1 MQKLLQTRRR
11 HQLIHKKYFLPH
23 SILINWLSNFNEKLL
38 STPIVVQYA
47 MRKIAFLVISLGIFV
62 SFLFTQVSNRAEL
75 ATPTPTPESSV
86 LSFPDPGI
94 HVEGPFDGAQI
105 KLINNLD
112 KKLTAQ
118 EAKKEYKCE
127 VLTNA
132 AFYTKENKHVGLFV
146 MEEDIVRSANKNA
159 LFDSFLTINSFF
171 TPRITR
177 TEPHDLVSGIQ
188 SGPLLIENGRTIKL
202 SIIRDK
208 EARRVVAAI
217 TGDNKLLFLV
227 FFNSNSFFSGPL
239 LAELPMEVKKYSDEH
254 DLNIADAINL
264 DGGSASAFLSNN
276 IQLSELSPVGSFFC
290 IS

>member
-1 MQKLLQTRRR
+1 
-11 HQLIHKKYFLPH
+11 
-23 SILINWLSNFNEKLL
+23 
-38 STPIVVQYA
+38 
-47 MRKIAFLVISLGIFV
+47 MRKVAFLVVSLGIFV
-62 SFLFTQVSNRAEL
+62 SFLFTQVTNQVQIAS
-75 ATPTPTPESSV
+75 PTPTPESSV

-94 HVEGPFDGAQI
+94 HVEGPFDGAQV

-118 EAKKEYKCE
+118 QAKKEYNCR

-146 MEEDIVRSANKNA
+146 IEDSILRSANQND
-159 LFDSFLTINSFF
+159 LFDSFLTINSFL

-177 TEPHDLVSGIQ
+177 TEPIDLVSGIQ
-188 SGPLLIENGRTIKL
+188 SGPLLIENGRTIRL

-217 TGDNKLLFLV
+217 TGDNKLMFLV
-227 FFNSNSFFSGPL
+227 FFNSNSFFSGPM
-239 LAELPMEVKKYSDEH
+239 LADLPGEVKKYSDEH

-264 DGGSASAFLSNN
+264 DGGSASAFLSDN